1 MDLVSLAARTRLRA
15 KWRTTAMF
23 LAPNPLRR
31 RDWSSAQGH
40 VQHPVQSVFDP
51 PVAADRLAGSFGV
64 KDRRGDVVAGL
75 FMHPAASLDA
85 GLDADD
91 AGDIGQAEF
100 AWEATVAGEPI
111 DLSHEADGA
120 LLDTAVPL

>member
-31 RDWSSAQGH
+31 RDWSSAK
-40 VQHPVQSVFDP
+40 VTPVQSVFDP

-100 AWEATVAGEPI
+100 AWEATVAGEP
-111 DLSHEADGA
+111 
-120 LLDTAVPL
+120 